1 MEDSPMKTFGEIYK
15 LRNLIK
21 ESTCFQNSVNPT
33 YADLI
38 LTNKPLSFKS
48 TYVIDYICYRA
59 FWLSQNDS
67 SCDENAFS

>member
-1 MEDSPMKTFGEIYK
+1 MKTFGEIYK

-21 ESTCFQNSVNPT
+21 KSTCFQNSVNPT

-48 TYVIDYICYRA
+48 TYVIEYIRYRA
-59 FWLSQNDS
+59 F
-67 SCDENAFS
+67 